1 VEIENEQSRETDNTA
16 DSKMKRN
23 CFLRNVTQKI
33 YRQLRPSDQQEI
45 LHIQYGHIIEK
56 ITEIPKSQ
64 SEDVNRRKDRQYNG
78 YKIKRTNRQNITQ
91 KN

>member
-1 VEIENEQSRETDNTA
+1 MEIENEQSRETGNTS
-16 DSKMKRN
+16 DLKMKRN
-23 CFLRNVTQKI
+23 CHTKNVSPI
-33 YRQLRPSDQQEI
+33 ARSDQQEI

-56 ITEIPKSQ
+56 IIEIPKSQ

-78 YKIKRTNRQNITQ
+78 YKIKRTKRQNITQ